1 MDAQMLVVENLDVF
15 YGRAQI
21 LHGVS
26 LMASAGEIVALAG
39 RNGAGKSTTL
49 KAIIGLVPPVSGRIT
64 FAGRDVAGLE
74 PYRIA
79 RMGMGYVPEE
89 RRIFTDLTV
98 AENLMVGARHGAAGA
113 NIWTIERL
121 VTLFPNLGRS
131 MRRPAAQLSGGEQQM
146 LAISRTLMGN
156 PRLILVDEPSE
167 GLAPLIVEEMAK
179 AMLALKQEKL
189 TMIISEQNL
198 AFVGAIA
205 DRFVLLEGGVVR
217 HTGPMSELL
226 ADETLRTR
234 YLAV

>member
-1 MDAQMLVVENLDVF
+1 MDAPLLAVDNLDVF

-26 LMASAGEIVALAG
+26 LTARAGEIVALAG

-49 KAIIGLVPPVSGRIT
+49 KAIIGLVPPASGRIT
-64 FAGRDVAGLE
+64 FAGHDVAGLE

-89 RRIFTDLTV
+89 RRVFTDLTV
-98 AENLMVGARHGAAGA
+98 AENLQVGARHDAAGA

-131 MRRPAAQLSGGEQQM
+131 MRRPATQLSGGEQQM

-217 HTGPMSELL
+217 HTGPMAALL